1 MIEVV
6 LAANIVVTV
15 AERTLL
21 KFYDFIKSNQFTTDL
36 QYLNFYNFIKFNYFT
51 AEPQYLNFYDF
62 IESNQFKAGPC
73 MFGLKL
79 LQHASWIER
88 KLALV

>member
-21 KFYDFIKSNQFTTDL
+21 KFYDFIKSN
-36 QYLNFYNFIKFNYFT
+36 
-51 AEPQYLNFYDF
+51 
-62 IESNQFKAGPC
+62 
-73 MFGLKL
+73 
-79 LQHASWIER
+79 
-88 KLALV
+88 